1 MQTNQQDPEIQ
12 LPLQS
17 VNDLWLSPAA
27 PEFCKHRL
35 NNATEEYIVEEA
47 RAAKQNDKLRI
58 VISIPAS
65 ELHHDNEMEKAI
77 RQHFRYRTEQSKR
90 KLNRTLQLG
99 WRSLI
104 IGFIF
109 LVAILLLTQFGST
122 YLFKGNLGLIIR
134 ESLIILGWVALWR
147 PADYLLY
154 EWYPI
159 RREMKLFEKLAVT
172 DISVI
177 QRG

>member
-1 MQTNQQDPEIQ
+1 MQTNQRDLDIQ

-17 VNDLWLSPAA
+17 VNDLLLSPPA

-47 RAAKQNDKLRI
+47 RVAKQNDKLRL
-58 VISIPAS
+58 VISLPAG
-65 ELHHDNEMEKAI
+65 ELHREREIVKAI
-77 RQHFRYRTEQSKR
+77 RQHFSYRAHQSKR
-90 KLNRTLQLG
+90 KLRRTLQLG

-109 LVAILLLTQFGST
+109 LVAMLLLTQLGST

-159 RREMKLFEKLAVT
+159 RREMKLFENLSGV
-172 DISVI
+172 DISFI